1 MAHFEKTFV
10 KIVDFNLTGDIK
22 KSHWTNSE
30 TKFRARPENYS
41 FRGLKRNLYCQNAQ
55 KRHFWAY
62 LGLNLV
68 LSQKPLTRIFLK
80 FPPRKLTASPINP
93 ARGPETMVLI
103 SNFGKNMAAKNNQI
117 FQ

>member
-1 MAHFEKTFV
+1 MTTLSERIGQIYLLVPNFRHKSEQCGKYGSSKMAHFEKTFR

-30 TKFRARPENYS
+30 TKFRARPENDS
-41 FRGLKRNLYCQNAQ
+41 FRGLKRNLHWQNAQ

-68 LSQKPLTRIFLK
+68 LSQKPLTRIFLN
-80 FPPRKLTASPINP
+80 FPPRKL
-93 ARGPETMVLI
+93 
-103 SNFGKNMAAKNNQI
+103 
-117 FQ
+117 